1 MEAAY
6 RYMSVI
12 TEFNEQ
18 QKDYEDKFKLVN
30 RHKMVTT
37 GIQDKDFVK
46 NIKASFGTTDW
57 QSGYTTSKLMQL
69 NFVNAI
75 LELSDKD
82 MNTLLTNML
91 YLAMKKG
98 PQFGAHGKLY

>member
-1 MEAAY
+1 M
-6 RYMSVI
+6 
-12 TEFNEQ
+12 
-18 QKDYEDKFKLVN
+18 KLGYSIIASN
-30 RHKMVTT
+30 LLELKIDISKLNFIDFLHIDIMD
-37 GIQDKDFVK
+37 GHFVK